1 MPLQLAEGR
10 SYPGVA
16 FLCDM
21 RGCRRGRALF
31 YTKNPDRERMMA
43 MALEDLIGDLPA
55 YAKDLKLNYSS
66 LVKQNAEL
74 SPQQLWGAVV
84 VAAIATRSPELT
96 TEVIAEAE
104 TILSPAALDAAKAAA
119 AIMGMNNIYYRFHHL
134 TKNEKYATLPSRL
147 RMNVLRGHSI
157 EPVDFE
163 LWCLVVSAV
172 NACGKCV
179 DSHEKV
185 LREKGATEELIN
197 AAVRVAAVIHA
208 IGV

>member
-1 MPLQLAEGR
+1 
-10 SYPGVA
+10 
-16 FLCDM
+16 
-21 RGCRRGRALF
+21 
-31 YTKNPDRERMMA
+31 
-43 MALEDLIGDLPA
+43 MALEELIGGLPA

-74 SPQQLWGAVV
+74 TPQQLWGTVV
-84 VAAIATRSPELT
+84 AAAIATRNAELT

-104 TILSPAALDAAKAAA
+104 AILSPAALDAAKAAA

-157 EPVDFE
+157 EAVDFE

-172 NACGKCV
+172 NACDKCV

-197 AAVRVAAVIHA
+197 AAIRVTSVIHA
-208 IGV
+208 IGVVMDSERASPTAVD

>member
-1 MPLQLAEGR
+1 MTE
-10 SYPGVA
+10 
-16 FLCDM
+16 
-21 RGCRRGRALF
+21 
-31 YTKNPDRERMMA
+31 
-43 MALEDLIGDLPA
+43 MALEELIGGLPA

-74 SPQQLWGAVV
+74 TPQQLWGAVV
-84 VAAIATRSPELT
+84 SAAIATRNAELT

-104 TILSPAALDAAKAAA
+104 TVLSPAALDAAKAAA

-134 TKNEKYATLPSRL
+134 TTNEKYATLPARL
-147 RMNVLRGHSI
+147 RMNALRGHSI

-208 IGV
+208 IGVVLDSERASPTAGV

>member
-1 MPLQLAEGR
+1 MTMEELIAGL
-10 SYPGVA
+10 PG
-16 FLCDM
+16 
-21 RGCRRGRALF
+21 
-31 YTKNPDRERMMA
+31 
-43 MALEDLIGDLPA
+43 

-66 LVKQNAEL
+66 LVKQGPDL
-74 SPQQLWGAVV
+74 TPQQLWGTVV
-84 VAAIATRSPELT
+84 VSAIATRNAELT
-96 TEVIAEAE
+96 AATIAEASQV
-104 TILSPAALDAAKAAA
+104 LSASALEAAKAAA

-134 TKNEKYATLPSRL
+134 TSNEKYATLPSRL
-147 RMNVLRGHSI
+147 RMNALRGHTV
-157 EPVDFE
+157 EHLDFE

-208 IGV
+208 IGVVLDSEKASPTPVVA

>member
-1 MPLQLAEGR
+1 
-10 SYPGVA
+10 
-16 FLCDM
+16 
-21 RGCRRGRALF
+21 
-31 YTKNPDRERMMA
+31 
-43 MALEDLIGDLPA
+43 MALEELIGGLPP

-74 SPQQLWGAVV
+74 TPQQLWGTVV
-84 VAAIATRSPELT
+84 VAAIATRNAELT

-104 TILSPAALDAAKAAA
+104 AILSPTALDAAKAAA

-134 TKNEKYATLPSRL
+134 TSNEKYATLPSRL

-172 NACGKCV
+172 NACDKCV

-197 AAVRVAAVIHA
+197 AAIRVASVVHA
-208 IGV
+208 IGVVLDSERASPTAGT